1 MPRKI
6 FLAAVLCM
14 VVTLPAC
21 IWVPGSR
28 VEGSDNSLWR
38 PDSNSFFVD
47 HKAGREGD
55 LITVLIIERAYAS
68 HKAQTG
74 AGKGT
79 GVTVAEGS
87 GLLSFLPAVGV
98 NAKTNFKGQDSTS
111 RSGDLVAK
119 MTARVVE
126 VLPDGTLRIE
136 GAQGLVINNEKQNII
151 ISGLVRPE
159 DIKADNTV
167 LSTHV
172 GCAEIRYEGVL
183 DAQQKTGL
191 LGFLQKF
198 FAGVINFLF

>member
-1 MPRKI
+1 MPRKM
-6 FLAAVLCM
+6 FLSLVTCIVIVL
-14 VVTLPAC
+14 AC
-21 IWVPGSR
+21 IQAPGFR
-28 VEGSDNSLWR
+28 VEGAGNSLWR
-38 PDSNSFFVD
+38 PDSNSFFAD
-47 HKAGREGD
+47 HKARKEGD

-68 HKAQTG
+68 QRAQTG

-79 GVTVAEGS
+79 GITLAEGS
-87 GLLSFLPAVGV
+87 GVLSFVPAVGL
-98 NAKTNFKGQDSTS
+98 NANTSFKGQGTTS

-126 VLPDGTLRIE
+126 ALPDGTLRIE
-136 GAQGLVINNEKQNII
+136 GTQGLVINNEKQNIV

-159 DIKADNTV
+159 DITADNTV

-172 GCAEIRYEGVL
+172 GCAEIRYEGAL
-183 DAQQKTGL
+183 NAEQKTGL